1 MAIRYIVELTDA
13 EHHALKEII
22 SKNNANR
29 NTIINAYILLKS
41 NETCGWTA
49 QDIATAYDIST
60 KKVERVKKRFVE
72 EGFDAALVRKPV
84 TNIHLRKITGEEE
97 AHVVAICCS
106 QAPEGYHA
114 WTLRMLADK
123 MVELAIVDSVSH
135 ETVRRT
141 LKKTNVNPGKR
152 KNGVFLQR
160 KTPPLSAR
168 WKRSEIFIKSPMIPS
183 VLRCV
188 WMKSPRN

>member
-1 MAIRYIVELTDA
+1 M
-13 EHHALKEII
+13 
-22 SKNNANR
+22 
-29 NTIINAYILLKS
+29 NAYTLLKS
-41 NETCGWTA
+41 DVTCGWTA

-84 TNIHLRKITGEEE
+84 TNTHLRKITGEEE
-97 AHVVAICCS
+97 AHLIAICCR
-106 QAPEGYHA
+106 QAPEGYHT

-123 MVELAIVDSVSH
+123 MVELDIVASVSH

-141 LKKTNVNPGKR
+141 LKKTNLNPGKR

-168 WKRSEIFIKSPMIPS
+168 WKRSEILTKSPMIPS

-188 WMKSPRN
+188 WMKNPRN